1 MRVDGLVN
9 ESRLLLA
16 REDER
21 HVERKRRH
29 DADGDARGLDS
40 QDAVDARILE
50 EARELLAHRLREF
63 RVNLVIEERVD
74 LEHIARQHDAVLLD
88 SLFQQFHV

>member
-29 DADGDARGLDS
+29 DANGDARGLDS
-40 QDAVDARILE
+40 QDAVEARILE

-63 RVNLVIEERVD
+63 RVNLMIEERVD